1 MNIPAVI
8 ADLNQLR
15 LEFLKAA
22 NEPDL
27 SDDVI
32 QSLISTTEDFHHS
45 IFILNECGVVSNA
58 CVAALGETVTL
69 LGTCLAS
76 LNRESH
82 CSLTS
87 PLPLGRPK
95 LAIHREQLEY
105 FLSVG
110 FNKTQISRMLG
121 VCARTITRRMNQYN
135 LEGIQFSVLTDQE
148 LDRIVTEVQRQFPQS
163 GYRQILAMLKCQ
175 GIYVKE
181 HRLRDSL
188 RRCDPLGSSLRW
200 FATVK
205 RRSYNVT
212 SSLALWHLDGN
223 HKLIRYVC

>member
-1 MNIPAVI
+1 M
-8 ADLNQLR
+8 
-15 LEFLKAA
+15 
-22 NEPDL
+22 
-27 SDDVI
+27 
-32 QSLISTTEDFHHS
+32 
-45 IFILNECGVVSNA
+45 VSNA
-58 CVAALGETVTL
+58 CVSALGETVTL
-69 LGTCLAS
+69 LETCLAS
-76 LNRESH
+76 LNRKSH

-87 PLPLGRPK
+87 PLPMGRPK

-148 LDRIVTEVQRQFPQS
+148 LDRIVTEVHRQFPQS

-181 HRLRDSL
+181 HSL

-200 FATVK
+200 FATIK

-212 SSLALWHLDGN
+212 SPLALWHLDGN

>member
-1 MNIPAVI
+1 MV
-8 ADLNQLR
+8 L
-15 LEFLKAA
+15 
-22 NEPDL
+22 
-27 SDDVI
+27 
-32 QSLISTTEDFHHS
+32 QSTGIRCISTTEDFHRS

-58 CVAALGETVTL
+58 CVAALGETITL

-76 LNRESH
+76 SSRESH

-87 PLPLGRPK
+87 PLLLGRPK

-148 LDRIVTEVQRQFPQS
+148 LDRIVTEVHRQFPQS
-163 GYRQILAMLKCQ
+163 GYRQILAMLKCL
-175 GIYVKE
+175 
-181 HRLRDSL
+181 RSSLRDSL

-200 FATVK
+200 FATIK

-212 SSLALWHLDGN
+212 SPLALWHLDGN